1 MIKREADCGSFPGDQ
16 SNQSKRSEAIGPL
29 AQTAGEG
36 VSNEK
41 GNAKIW
47 RLPGRDVPFPNFGE
61 FIARGVIME
70 NLLTL

>member
-1 MIKREADCGSFPGDQ
+1 MKREIDWVVFLKANRISQ
-16 SNQSKRSEAIGPL
+16 KETRRLASLHKPL
-29 AQTAGEG
+29 ERESQ
-36 VSNEK
+36 NEK

-47 RLPGRDVPFPNFGE
+47 RLPGRDVPLPNFGE